1 MHQGHIVLFSYRV
14 QFMERIKEANPSAEG
29 DNNETIESIN
39 LAADSSTEKRD
50 MQLRWEQNLKC
61 DSHRLLCTI
70 SINFANFH
78 HQTLRILIHQVH
90 LVS

>member
-50 MQLRWEQNLKC
+50 MQLRWEKSLKC
-61 DSHRLLCTI
+61 DSHHHIAYVCCVQFQLI
-70 SINFANFH
+70 SGIFFTKH
-78 HQTLRILIHQVH
+78 
-90 LVS
+90 